1 MYSLWGVYDI
11 IANIRAENME
21 ELKFIITERIAKT
34 GKINSKLTMI
44 VTEQIKNIVQE
55 EGLILPEP
63 IELMQ

>member
-1 MYSLWGVYDI
+1 
-11 IANIRAENME
+11 ME